1 MKKNGFTLI
10 ELLATLAILAILATV
25 LITVAVRKINDAKNQ
40 SKTTMIQSIQ
50 LAARNYAINYG
61 NEDDNYR
68 QNDYMYVT
76 LQTLIEKNL
85 LSESLIDQTKKEA
98 LNLSDYVYVTRENS
112 VVTAYYD
119 LNQSEHAKITL
130 NGSYNLFVKKGN
142 TFTDPGAKAFKNGSD
157 VSSGLT
163 ISGSVDTN
171 TKGTYRITYK
181 YESTSI
187 TRNVVVY

>member
-25 LITVAVRKINDAKNQ
+25 LITVSVRKINDAKNQ

-68 QNDYMYVT
+68 TNDYMYVT

-98 LNLSDYVYVTRENS
+98 LNLTDYVYVTRENS
-112 VVTAYYD
+112 IVTAYYD
-119 LNQSEHAKITL
+119 LNQSEHAKIML
-130 NGSYNLFVKKGN
+130 NGSYNFFVKKEN
-142 TFTDPGAKAFKNGSD
+142 LFTDPGAKAFKNGID
-157 VSSGLT
+157 VTSGLT
-163 ISGSVDTN
+163 VSGSVDTS
-171 TKGTYRITYK
+171 TKGTYIITYK